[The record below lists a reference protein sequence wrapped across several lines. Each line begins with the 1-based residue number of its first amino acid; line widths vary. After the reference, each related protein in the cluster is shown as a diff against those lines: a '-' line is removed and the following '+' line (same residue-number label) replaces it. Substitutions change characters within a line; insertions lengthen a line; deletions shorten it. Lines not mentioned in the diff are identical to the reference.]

1 MITPT
6 PHLPSPPLQ
15 GVLQYFIGVQLDAST
30 YVDPTAAEKKLEE
43 GVEQR
48 GTVEVVGTAANVGEG
63 LLELPDA
70 GMVRQKEDEG
80 TRNHLGTVRDD
91 V

>member
-1 MITPT
+1 MFTPIPHPPSPI
-6 PHLPSPPLQ
+6 PHLQ
-15 GVLQYFIGVQLDAST
+15 GDLQYFIGVQLDAST

-70 GMVRQKEDEG
+70 GMVR
-80 TRNHLGTVRDD
+80 HLTERLRGD
-91 V
+91 VAPGII